1 MELPPGLTR
10 READVLA
17 WLAEGKANAAIGTI
31 LGISTRTVD
40 KHLEHIYQKLGVEG
54 RTAAVV
60 VALSTLPATQGGS

>member
-1 MELPPGLTR
+1 MTLPPGLTR

-31 LGISTRTVD
+31 LGISARTVD

-54 RTAAVV
+54 RTGAVA
-60 VALSTLPATQGGS
+60 VALTATRRT